1 VKYEFYKPFL
11 WVRWLSAIPPALI
24 VFFRGIKD
32 FSRQINNGGD
42 RLARKIIIEL
52 EEREERERSSF

>member
-1 VKYEFYKPFL
+1 M
-11 WVRWLSAIPPALI
+11 WVWWVSAIPSALI

-32 FSRQINNGGD
+32 FFRQINNGGD

>member
-1 VKYEFYKPFL
+1 M
-11 WVRWLSAIPPALI
+11 RWLSAIPPALI